1 MAKLDKKINKDLELP
16 RGETQVLQA
25 EDKDYNRGL
34 LVKLLKDGGYDVAYW
49 YKQLESYPFEVLV
62 DGKSVKKDA
71 KKVTFKFHPELK
83 KTLDSTKK
91 TYQKRRFK

>member
-49 YKQLESYPFEVLV
+49 YKQLESYPIEVLV